1 MTDEAPKTAAELH
14 LMQEFPTTPEQ
25 RVTLANWFQGP
36 PVRWSFMHA
45 CELIPSAEAH
55 RGHGPVVELPY
66 REQALNAIQFSGIN
80 QETLTIG
87 DMLTQTYTDGF
98 LVIHQGKI
106 ISEQYFN
113 GMQPHHRHLLQSV
126 SKSLTS
132 ALAAIFLA
140 QGVLNLKALNSY
152 YLPEFK
158 DSAYGDATLQQLLD
172 MAVAVNYTE
181 DYGNPDAHITMH
193 ETAAGWR
200 ARSKDNEAVPESQ
213 YLFFPQL
220 KHKPGMIHGD
230 TFHYVSA
237 NTDILGWILERVTA
251 TRFTELFG
259 RELWQYMG
267 ARENAAML
275 VDPWGSA
282 AASGGFNITLRDLGL
297 FGLMMLNEGEHNG
310 RQIIPRAYIHDTLFN
325 GDNAAWLKGN
335 GDGLSDFY
343 PKGAYH
349 NQFWITGND
358 HGAFFCV
365 GIHGQ
370 YVYIDPKADMVI
382 VKFSSLPKAIVEFAE
397 ENTML
402 GFDAIAK
409 SLI

>member
-1 MTDEAPKTAAELH
+1 MTDEAPKTANELN
-14 LMQEFPTTPEQ
+14 LMQKFPPPPEQ
-25 RVTLANWFQGP
+25 RVTLANWVEGP

-66 REQALNAIQFSGIN
+66 RELALNAIQF
-80 QETLTIG
+80 
-87 DMLTQTYTDGF
+87 
-98 LVIHQGKI
+98 
-106 ISEQYFN
+106 
-113 GMQPHHRHLLQSV
+113 
-126 SKSLTS
+126 
-132 ALAAIFLA
+132 
-140 QGVLNLKALNSY
+140 
-152 YLPEFK
+152 
-158 DSAYGDATLQQLLD
+158 
-172 MAVAVNYTE
+172 
-181 DYGNPDAHITMH
+181 
-193 ETAAGWR
+193 
-200 ARSKDNEAVPESQ
+200 
-213 YLFFPQL
+213 
-220 KHKPGMIHGD
+220 
-230 TFHYVSA
+230 SA

-259 RELWQYMG
+259 REIWQYMG
-267 ARENAAML
+267 ARENAAMS

-282 AASGGFNITLRDLGL
+282 EASGGFNITLRDLGL
-297 FGLMMLNEGEHNG
+297 FGLMMLNKGEHNG
-310 RQIIPRAYIHDTLFN
+310 RQIIPRAYIHDTLFD
-325 GDNAAWLKGN
+325 GDNTAWLKGN
-335 GDGLSDFY
+335 GDGLADFY

-349 NQFWITGND
+349 NQFWISGND

-397 ENTML
+397 ENTLL